1 MLFNINRQGQH
12 MTLNDWTQC
21 DFCHFPAL
29 YSYFKAY
36 VEKGNDCPMCFQKIK
51 SLDIK
56 LIPENKVKEIL
67 QGKLDSIDQSECMID
82 EDLPSGLKRTS
93 AQISDESNLANVS
106 LTDMN
111 KEKINGYEQGENML
125 PLGLIGG
132 SSGSGGMVI

>member
-1 MLFNINRQGQH
+1 

-82 EDLPSGLKRTS
+82 VDLPSGLKRAS

-111 KEKINGYEQGENML
+111 KEKICFRL
-125 PLGLIGG
+125 ASLVDLAGL
-132 SSGSGGMVI
+132 VVW